1 MYQAINAI
9 YQHGSIVP
17 LEPVALDE
25 NEPVI
30 VLRLKPMTLDRRKDH
45 SGSARGAM
53 KGLLSSVDEFIA
65 RKAEEKTLED
75 Q

>member
-1 MYQAINAI
+1 MYQVINAI
-9 YQHGSIVP
+9 HQHGSIVP
-17 LEPVALDE
+17 LEPVTLDE

-30 VLRLKPMTLDRRKDH
+30 VLRLKPMTLDRTKER

-53 KGLLSSVDEFIA
+53 KGLLSSVDEFIT